1 MAFIQGIRCAMA
13 VAGQYDIEFQIKIG
27 LRKMR
32 RAVGLGFMAASG
44 AAPVLYNRNMLI
56 TAEDAAGDAVAEL
69 IAVSCFVRIEFADV
83 GGLFRRDGEGIQD
96 FEDGSGQGSLAG
108 QI

>member
-32 RAVGLGFMAASG
+32 RAVGVGFMAASG
-44 AAPVLYNRNMLI
+44 AAPVLHNRNMLI

-69 IAVSCFVRIEFADV
+69 IAMSCFDRIEFADV
-83 GGLFRRDGEGIQD
+83 DGLFRRDGEGIQNL
-96 FEDGSGQGSLAG
+96 EDGSGQGSLAG